1 MATILV
7 IDDDAQLTR
16 LLEITLKNAGYDV
29 LTARDG
35 EVGLAMTETE
45 RPDLVIADVMMPKI
59 NGYEYCRRVRA
70 QADLAGIPILVF
82 SARFQPIDQETAL
95 AAGAT
100 DYIPKT
106 VGARELI
113 AHVEK
118 ILESSPRA
126 PEVKLGRVV
135 AVFSLRGGAGVS
147 SLAANLS
154 VALALSRQQPV
165 GLVDMAPLAGH
176 AALMLDLRPGKG
188 LRTALAAAEQVD
200 HGTLGP
206 YWQTHPSGVHLLPSP
221 LSPADAGEV
230 LPGAIEP
237 LAAHL
242 RRAFPAA
249 LLDLPATL
257 NDTTAA
263 ALIASDRILLVVTP
277 DMASLQSAA
286 VALQALGGMG
296 IQEECIWVVLNAPG
310 GVGGLSP
317 QTISKALRVSLAAT
331 IPYEPGMLAALNS
344 RRPLMLTSP
353 KSAAAQ
359 AISELAGKLMAS

>member
-1 MATILV
+1 LATILV
-7 IDDDAQLTR
+7 IDDDVQLTR
-16 LLEITLKNAGYDV
+16 LLEITLKNAGHGV

-35 EVGLAMTETE
+35 EVGLAMTEKE

-113 AHVEK
+113 AHIER
-118 ILESSPRA
+118 ILQSSPQA

-135 AVFSLRGGAGVS
+135 AVFSLRGGAGVT
-147 SLAANLS
+147 SLAVNLS
-154 VALALSRQQPV
+154 VAFALSRQQPV
-165 GLVDMAPLAGH
+165 GMVDMVPLAGH

-188 LRTALAAAEQVD
+188 LRTALAATGQVD
-200 HGTLGP
+200 HEALGP
-206 YWQTHPSGVHLLPSP
+206 YWQTHQSGVHLLPSP
-221 LSPADAGEV
+221 LSRADAGEV
-230 LPGAIEP
+230 SPGAVEP

-242 RRAFPAA
+242 RQAFPAA
-249 LLDLPATL
+249 WLDLPSTL
-257 NDTTAA
+257 SDTTAA
-263 ALIASDRILLVVTP
+263 ALIASDRVLLVVTP

-286 VALQALGGMG
+286 VALQAMGGIG
-296 IQEECIWVVLNAPG
+296 IQEDRIWVVLNAPG

-317 QTISKALRVSLAAT
+317 ETVSKALRVTLAAN

-344 RRPLMLTSP
+344 RRPLMLASP

-359 AISELAGKLMAS
+359 AITGLAGKLMAS